1 MNNWIKSLIFACC
14 INECYGQR
22 NYVEISNFQKWN
34 YDAEIDPSTLGQ
46 LGAQLP
52 NYFDAYT
59 TSGAKVI
66 FSANGPMFRTEDGF
80 LYSLDNEKI
89 TIDPDDLVKGIV
101 VDVYAQLP
109 GKYYLDFTALG
120 TNNSVI
126 AKVSKEKTFSRAAFQ
141 PNSSN
146 IAKTFNFGI
155 ESIDVNIDKF
165 IVSLENI
172 TNKIKRFSLN
182 NIRFIE
188 KVTTSTNNITIIEGF
203 PFILQ
208 SNISGKTFNWY
219 KEGQLLASETNN
231 FLKIDFAV
239 EGDSGQYTFQSG
251 GSSVIFN
258 VSFKRTIKILIN
270 DQELENYYNIDGR
283 PEVAAASKITLIPFV
298 ADLPIRYT
306 LDGSEPTDK
315 SALYTTPFN
324 VDKTVYLRAKIEIPE
339 TDSTRIKVSGGSN

>member
-34 YDAEIDPSTLGQ
+34 YDAEIDASTLGS
-46 LGAQLP
+46 LGTQLP

-66 FSANGPMFRTEDGF
+66 FSANGPMFRTEDGL
-80 LYSLDNEKI
+80 LYSLENEKI
-89 TIDPDDLVKGIV
+89 TIDPESLVKGIM

-120 TNNSVI
+120 TNDSVI

-141 PNSSN
+141 PSSN
-146 IAKTFNFGI
+146 DIARTFNFGI

-182 NIRFIE
+182 NIKFIE

-203 PFILQ
+203 PFVLQ
-208 SNISGKTFNWY
+208 SNISGRVFTWY
-219 KEGQLLASETNN
+219 KEGQLLTSEANSS
-231 FLKIDFAV
+231 LKMDFAV
-239 EGDSGQYTFQSG
+239 EGDAGQYTVQSG
-251 GSSVIFN
+251 GSSVVFN

-270 DQELENYYNIDGR
+270 DQELENYYNADGR
-283 PEVAAASKITLIPFV
+283 PEVAASSKVTLVPFV
-298 ADLPIRYT
+298 SGLPIRYT

-315 SALYTTPFN
+315 SALYVGPFN
-324 VDKTVYLRAKIEIPE
+324 VDKTVHLRAKIEIPE